1 MAPPPWAC
9 RPQRSLTLVKHI
21 NRRPASGPSPRLAP
35 FVGAYH
41 PRHLEMPGHS
51 LTPHSAH
58 RGISRTA
65 DPRARDRGFRFLP
78 LSSHRSLCAVVRP
91 VVPWRLPPPCP
102 HVIWRAVPGNP
113 FAGAQGRLFS
123 DGQLGVGRRRALQDD
138 RGTGGPSPGSA
149 TPWGAP
155 PRSREVVQNRV
166 LAVCCSEEQ
175 CRRDSRPPLSIS
187 WRRC

>member
-1 MAPPPWAC
+1 MTSDLSLKDA
-9 RPQRSLTLVKHI
+9 RPTASHRTARIEGSPGLPTPVLGI
-21 NRRPASGPSPRLAP
+21 GDSGPPLRPPVAMRGRATGGTVEAAP
-35 FVGAYH
+35 ALSSC
-41 PRHLEMPGHS
+41 HLEGS
-51 LTPHSAH
+51 LGDA
-58 RGISRTA
+58 
-65 DPRARDRGFRFLP
+65 
-78 LSSHRSLCAVVRP
+78 
-91 VVPWRLPPPCP
+91 
-102 HVIWRAVPGNP
+102 

-175 CRRDSRPPLSIS
+175 CRRDSRPPLS
-187 WRRC
+187 